1 MDLKTEIINKSKEL
15 HYRCIEVGIQKGIF
29 SNSLSEN
36 EKEDRYVDVF
46 DMMPENISSSVLV
59 ISINPSSSDLD
70 NNQEPSPCYLHFI
83 PDEIK
88 ALRTDLKPILNTW
101 NGDKFGKKLC
111 YPGYFRRIYKIF
123 QNTDYYPLF
132 VNKEYNDNWIK
143 ELKKNSKSNND
154 LLSEEDLFALRALE
168 NRSLSKSIIISDL
181 IPLKET
187 KSFKVNLIMN
197 DPEVR
202 KLIIELLEKK
212 IKFLKPDFALIIFK
226 RLQKDLMPNIQSLF
240 SEAGFDDNKLE
251 KSKFIRY
258 MPESELLEIKN
269 KINRVFGIRFPD
281 ESLSDKWNYLNS

>member
-1 MDLKTEIINKSKEL
+1 MNLKTEIINKSKEL
-15 HYRCIEVGIQKGIF
+15 HDRCIEVGIQKGIF
-29 SNSLSEN
+29 PNSLSEN
-36 EKEDRYVDVF
+36 KKEIEDRYVDVF

-88 ALRTDLKPILNTW
+88 ALRTDLKPIFNTW
-101 NGDKFGKKLC
+101 NGDKLGKKLC

-143 ELKKNSKSNND
+143 ALENSNSYSD

-168 NRSLSKSIIISDL
+168 NSSLSKSIIISDL

-187 KSFKVNLIMN
+187 KSSKVNLIMN

-202 KLIIELLEKK
+202 RLIIELLEKK
-212 IKFLKPDFALIIFK
+212 IKFLKPDFVLIIFK

-251 KSKFIRY
+251 KCIVSSVLSTLKCGSPIAKIFIF
-258 MPESELLEIKN
+258 
-269 KINRVFGIRFPD
+269 INT
-281 ESLSDKWNYLNS
+281 

>member
-143 ELKKNSKSNND
+143 ALKKNSKSNND